1 MIRCVGA
8 ALRGDGNPPEVP
20 VIRTVLRAYN
30 GVFKCPHQAHECRTL
45 CAQMSCLPERLCE
58 AKYSELYPRRCTYKR
73 WASPVCKCALSTSE
87 DLYLDSEKGMM
98 VLSSGRCAPCS
109 LASSIE
115 DSTSRP
121 SELRKRTLVLVL
133 GQVVLTEPLRFRLGH
148 PMDHSNA
155 AGSSLVASLPEMRT
169 ARSRMSIDG
178 ICVQVRGNVQLG
190 VSLARNSIWQTSTK
204 GEAHFCISRV
214 RNAVAQ
220 QKAASRRFKFCW
232 GNIAARIR
240 SLNFVGKVTGVPV
253 PVLAQTPF

>member
-1 MIRCVGA
+1 MG
-8 ALRGDGNPPEVP
+8 
-20 VIRTVLRAYN
+20 
-30 GVFKCPHQAHECRTL
+30 CPHQAHECRTL
-45 CAQMSCLPERLCE
+45 CAQMPCLPNDFAERLCE
-58 AKYSELYPRRCTYKR
+58 AKYSELYPPEGALIKR
-73 WASPVCKCALSTSE
+73 WASPVCKCALPTSE

-169 ARSRMSIDG
+169 AHA
-178 ICVQVRGNVQLG
+178 
-190 VSLARNSIWQTSTK
+190 LACPLMGYVCR
-204 GEAHFCISRV
+204 F
-214 RNAVAQ
+214 VAMC
-220 QKAASRRFKFCW
+220 S
-232 GNIAARIR
+232 
-240 SLNFVGKVTGVPV
+240 
-253 PVLAQTPF
+253 

>member
-30 GVFKCPHQAHECRTL
+30 GVWGVPIKHIP
-45 CAQMSCLPERLCE
+45 PEGALI
-58 AKYSELYPRRCTYKR
+58 KR
-73 WASPVCKCALSTSE
+73 WASPVCKCALPTSE

-155 AGSSLVASLPEMRT
+155 AGSP
-169 ARSRMSIDG
+169 
-178 ICVQVRGNVQLG
+178 
-190 VSLARNSIWQTSTK
+190 
-204 GEAHFCISRV
+204 
-214 RNAVAQ
+214 
-220 QKAASRRFKFCW
+220 RRF
-232 GNIAARIR
+232 
-240 SLNFVGKVTGVPV
+240 VPRCEPLTLSHV
-253 PVLAQTPF
+253 H